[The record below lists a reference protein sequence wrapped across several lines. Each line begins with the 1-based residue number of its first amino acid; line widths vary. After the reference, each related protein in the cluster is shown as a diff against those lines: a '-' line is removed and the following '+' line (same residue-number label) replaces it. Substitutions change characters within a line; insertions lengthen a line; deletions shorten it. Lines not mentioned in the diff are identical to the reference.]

1 MSEPQHARAAACTR
15 DADRLLPTDPQ
26 TRAIA
31 RDLYAR
37 VADAP
42 IISPHGHVPAS
53 LLAKDEPFGDPAEL
67 FVVHDH
73 YVTRLLHAAGLPLSD
88 LGLGARAVEPREV
101 WRRLAER
108 WHLFAGTA
116 SGYWLDEELSTV
128 LGIRT
133 PLTPAT
139 ADAVYDA
146 VQARLLEPG
155 MTPRSLFSAFRVAVL
170 ATTDDPL
177 DDLADHRL
185 LQGAG
190 LRVLPTFRPDA
201 YLDPDG
207 RDFVERVER
216 LLSATGSPQTFTG
229 YLDALAAR
237 RAHFV
242 ANGAVSAD
250 HGVLEPVAADLDA
263 AEAERLFGSV
273 LAGTADARQR
283 ATFRAHM
290 LLQMARMSVEDG
302 LVMTVHAGVRR
313 NHSTA
318 TLRSF
323 GPDTGHDIP
332 VPTSYTD
339 GLRPL
344 LERFGLDERLSL
356 ILFTVDETT
365 FSRELAPLA
374 GFYPSVRAGA
384 PWWFLD
390 APHAMDRYRAA
401 VTETAGFYR
410 TSGFVDDTRA
420 FLSIPVR
427 HDTARRADAGYLAR
441 LVREGRLTL
450 PGAERIADDLV
461 DAIPRAA
468 FRL

>member
-1 MSEPQHARAAACTR
+1 VAEQR
-15 DADRLLPTDPQ
+15 DPDRLLPADPQ

-31 RDLYAR
+31 RDLYRR
-37 VADAP
+37 VAEAP
-42 IISPHGHVPAS
+42 IISPHGHVPAGM
-53 LLAKDEPFGDPAEL
+53 LAKDEPFGDPADL

-73 YVTRLLHAAGLPLSD
+73 YVTRLLHAAGVGLGD
-88 LGLGARAVEPREV
+88 LGVGVRTGGEPREV
-101 WRRLAER
+101 WRTLASR

-116 SGYWLDEELSTV
+116 SGYWIEEALDTV

-133 PLTPAT
+133 PLSAAT
-139 ADAVYDA
+139 ADEVFDA
-146 VQARLLEPG
+146 VEARLREPG
-155 MTPRSLFSAFRVAVL
+155 MTPRALFERFGVGVL

-177 DDLADHRL
+177 DDLEHHRTL
-185 LQGAG
+185 RDAG
-190 LRVLPTFRPDA
+190 LPGRVLPTFRPDA

-207 RDFVERVER
+207 ADYARRVE
-216 LLSATGSPQTFTG
+216 LLLAATGESRTFGG

-237 RAHFV
+237 REHFV

-250 HGVLEPVAADLDA
+250 HGVLEPLAVDLDRH
-263 AEAERLFGSV
+263 EAERLFLAT
-273 LAGTADARQR
+273 LAGTADAGQR
-283 ATFRAHM
+283 RAFRGHM

-313 NHSTA
+313 NHSSA
-318 TLRSF
+318 TLRRF

-332 VPTSYTD
+332 VPTTFTD

-344 LERFGLDERLSL
+344 LERHGLDQRLGL
-356 ILFTVDETT
+356 VLFTVDETT

-374 GFYPSVRAGA
+374 GFYPAVRVGA

-390 APHAMDRYRAA
+390 APDAMQRYRSAI
-401 VTETAGFYR
+401 TETAGFYR

-420 FLSIPVR
+420 FLSIPAR

-441 LVREGRLTL
+441 LVREGRLAVAQ
-450 PGAERIADDLV
+450 AERIADDLV
-461 DAIPRAA
+461 DTIPREA